1 VAVNFTAWL
10 QQFSGVAIIV
20 AGVYIIIGGNL
31 SMGGL
36 IACYL
41 LHRRAMM
48 PIGQL
53 CSLITRYQRARMTK
67 ATIDRMMNLEQEVQ
81 DDEVPLKRETLSG
94 AIELRDV
101 TFVYPGKQCVA
112 DHPARREGRDHR
124 PQRVGQKLAGETA
137 GRFLSAGQRQCAD

>member
-1 VAVNFTAWL
+1 MSSSAAISAW
-10 QQFSGVAIIV
+10 
-20 AGVYIIIGGNL
+20 
-31 SMGGL
+31 GL

-67 ATIDRMMNLEQEVQ
+67 STIDRMMGLEQEVQ
-81 DDEVPLKRETLSG
+81 EGEVPLKRETLSG

-101 TFVYPGKQCVA
+101 TFAIRATSMP
-112 DHPARREGRDHR
+112 R
-124 PQRVGQKLAGETA
+124 
-137 GRFLSAGQRQCAD
+137 